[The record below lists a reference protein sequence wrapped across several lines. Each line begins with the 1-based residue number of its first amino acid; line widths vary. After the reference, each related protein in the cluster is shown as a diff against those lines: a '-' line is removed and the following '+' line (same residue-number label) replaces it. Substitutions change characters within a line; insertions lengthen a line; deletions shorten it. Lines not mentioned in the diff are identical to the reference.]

1 MYNGLLSFTR
11 SDIDRFPWRSWQG
24 LDCPQGSPED
34 PPAADLQESERLW
47 GNSSCID
54 SFSSL

>member
-1 MYNGLLSFTR
+1 MYKVLLSFTR

-47 GNSSCID
+47 GNS
-54 SFSSL
+54 